1 MELKLRQKRID
12 FIFSIVLSAVLA
24 WMLWEARL
32 WPPRTRLF
40 PWSIGFF
47 IFALSLLK
55 VGVSLRDLLV
65 TRESVRAKSGGP
77 QGTKVGDMSAA
88 KLRAAPTEALGAGST
103 AVILSWIV
111 GIFLMIWLFGLRF
124 GSLLAT
130 FVFLKGAAKE
140 SLKMSIILSVS
151 TYLFFLLLLE
161 SVLEVALPG
170 GQITALLGGGS
181 VDSFLFNWVREAVFK

>member
-1 MELKLRQKRID
+1 
-12 FIFSIVLSAVLA
+12 
-24 WMLWEARL
+24 
-32 WPPRTRLF
+32 
-40 PWSIGFF
+40 
-47 IFALSLLK
+47 
-55 VGVSLRDLLV
+55 
-65 TRESVRAKSGGP
+65 
-77 QGTKVGDMSAA
+77 MSAA

-111 GIFLMIWLFGLRF
+111 GIFLTVWVFGLRF

-161 SVLEVALPG
+161 SVLAVALPSG
-170 GQITALLGGGS
+170 LIAALLGGGS
-181 VDSFLFNWVREAVFK
+181 VDSLLFNWVREAVFK

>member
-1 MELKLRQKRID
+1 M
-12 FIFSIVLSAVLA
+12 
-24 WMLWEARL
+24 
-32 WPPRTRLF
+32 
-40 PWSIGFF
+40 
-47 IFALSLLK
+47 
-55 VGVSLRDLLV
+55 
-65 TRESVRAKSGGP
+65 RAKSGGP
-77 QGTKVGDMSAA
+77 QGTKVGGMSAA

-111 GIFLMIWLFGLRF
+111 GIFLTVWLFGLRF

-161 SVLEVALPG
+161 SVLAVALPSG
-170 GQITALLGGGS
+170 LIAALLGGGS
-181 VDSFLFNWVREAVFK
+181 VDSLLFNWVREAVFK